1 MIRRI
6 YSAVPIWRAA
16 DGAAKIGSPPV
27 LLTHALADFL
37 RAHRLTYRRLGL
49 PICARAPMRLK
60 RGLGIDKLGERRA
73 RWAAAQA
80 DRRGARRW
88 RGCLASAMS
97 RRGGC
102 ADGAA
107 ADAALGPRFFR

>member
-1 MIRRI
+1 LIRRVC
-6 YSAVPIWRAA
+6 SAVPIWRAA

-73 RWAAAQA
+73 RWSAAQS
-80 DRRGARRW
+80 DRLSRDPARREAVA
-88 RGCLASAMS
+88 RLLGVSDVTTKRMRR
-97 RRGGC
+97 RRGG
-102 ADGAA
+102 
-107 ADAALGPRFFR
+107 